1 MERAYYN
8 SSIEDFVSLG
18 AEGILGIIAKNNTFD
33 LTITQR
39 EAWLKQTEILKN
51 SISNLSGKV
60 YFEFSIPRM
69 GKRVD
74 IVLIIESVIFIIEF
88 KVGAK
93 SYDAIDLMQV
103 TDYALDM
110 HNFHEG
116 SHAVTL
122 VPILV
127 ATEAPPIKAQTISL
141 PDDGLLNPIKC
152 NSQNMGSYIANVLS
166 LKKQPFIDTAR
177 WENSGYKP
185 TPTIIEATL
194 ALYNGH
200 SVAEISR
207 SDAAVENISLTSK
220 TIDNIIKKSRQNSD
234 KSIIFVTGVPG
245 AGKTLVG
252 LNAATSHIDASDE
265 LYSVFLSGNGPL
277 VRILQEALAR
287 DKVARAKEL
296 KQRILKSSALSEVKA
311 FIQNVHHFRDDCLI
325 DLNRAPAEHVALFDE
340 AQRAWSKAQ
349 TVKFMRSKKN
359 QPDFNMS
366 EPEFL
371 ISCMDRHKDWAAIVC
386 LVGGGQEINTGEA
399 GIKEWFEAIEE
410 HFPDWKIYLSESL
423 TDNEYGAGEII
434 SRARKNNNVSFINN
448 LHLQTSVRSFRSE
461 KVSLFVKQ
469 LLDLELEKAKE
480 SYKLIKENYPI
491 VLTRDLEKAKNWVRH
506 KSRGSER
513 YGMIVSSQASRLKPY
528 AIDVRVKPDPVHWFL
543 NSKQDVRSS
552 YYLEDVATE
561 FDVQGLELDWV
572 CMAWD
577 ADFRLIGE
585 QWENW
590 SFKGSKWQRINIEQ
604 NKIYQKNTYRVL
616 LTRARQGMVLFVPE
630 GNKHDKTRPP
640 NYYDTTFNYLKN
652 LGLKEL

>member
-265 LYSVFLSGNGPL
+265 LYSVFLSGNG
-277 VRILQEALAR
+277 
-287 DKVARAKEL
+287 
-296 KQRILKSSALSEVKA
+296 
-311 FIQNVHHFRDDCLI
+311 
-325 DLNRAPAEHVALFDE
+325 
-340 AQRAWSKAQ
+340 
-349 TVKFMRSKKN
+349 
-359 QPDFNMS
+359 
-366 EPEFL
+366 
-371 ISCMDRHKDWAAIVC
+371 
-386 LVGGGQEINTGEA
+386 
-399 GIKEWFEAIEE
+399 
-410 HFPDWKIYLSESL
+410 
-423 TDNEYGAGEII
+423 
-434 SRARKNNNVSFINN
+434 
-448 LHLQTSVRSFRSE
+448 
-461 KVSLFVKQ
+461 
-469 LLDLELEKAKE
+469 
-480 SYKLIKENYPI
+480 
-491 VLTRDLEKAKNWVRH
+491 
-506 KSRGSER
+506 
-513 YGMIVSSQASRLKPY
+513 
-528 AIDVRVKPDPVHWFL
+528 
-543 NSKQDVRSS
+543 
-552 YYLEDVATE
+552 
-561 FDVQGLELDWV
+561 
-572 CMAWD
+572 
-577 ADFRLIGE
+577 
-585 QWENW
+585 
-590 SFKGSKWQRINIEQ
+590 
-604 NKIYQKNTYRVL
+604 
-616 LTRARQGMVLFVPE
+616 
-630 GNKHDKTRPP
+630 
-640 NYYDTTFNYLKN
+640 
-652 LGLKEL
+652 